1 MVNPQH
7 PGSLF
12 VPAACDHIP
21 TATSESAADLWLN
34 KQNKQ
39 GFQFVRARRLH
50 FCRIMSIALLLIHNA
65 KSLLPTTSPLPCL
78 SARGGHATTSSVSSS
93 ASACRQ
99 CSDKHHHRHQGIN
112 PRKRVHFCGPLRLL
126 QRLGTERTRGEHWSN
141 LERSGV
147 NWKPKGAAADSHT
160 PTWRRM
166 SMQFMPACGCS
177 KQDQSTGQ
185 TLALHL

>member
-1 MVNPQH
+1 
-7 PGSLF
+7 
-12 VPAACDHIP
+12 
-21 TATSESAADLWLN
+21 
-34 KQNKQ
+34 
-39 GFQFVRARRLH
+39 
-50 FCRIMSIALLLIHNA
+50 MSIALLLIHNA

-99 CSDKHHHRHQGIN
+99 CSDKHHHRHQGIH
-112 PRKRVHFCGPLRLL
+112 PRKREHFCGPLRLL

-147 NWKPKGAAADSHT
+147 YWKPKGAAADSYT

-166 SMQFMPACGCS
+166 SMQFMPAWVQQARPKHGANAGS
-177 KQDQSTGQ
+177 RPVERQEDTGTQ
-185 TLALHL
+185 TSVRPGWACTPCRTRQICPSSSSQ